1 MTKSERVR
9 RVSHLMRLTCS
20 LAIFAIP
27 LGLAGLWATFDLWA
41 ASHPELMHLGP
52 LQAPMPVPVLLAGF
66 LISMIP
72 GSIAL
77 FALWRLRRLFGLYA
91 RGQIFTRSNVRCLR
105 DFALAVILSAA
116 IKPVT
121 GALLSVVLTLP
132 NPPGQRQLAIQFG
145 SSEITTLFV
154 GCVFLTIAW
163 VMDAG
168 REMAEDNAQ
177 IV

>member
-1 MTKSERVR
+1 MTRSERVR
-9 RVSHLMRLTCS
+9 RVSRLMRLICT
-20 LAIFAIP
+20 LAIFVIP

-41 ASHPELMHLGP
+41 ASHPELMHLGK
-52 LQAPMPVPVLLAGF
+52 LARPMPAPILLSGF

-77 FALWRLRRLFGLYA
+77 FAVWRLRRLFGLYA
-91 RGQIFTRSNVRCLR
+91 GGEIFTAGNVRCLR
-105 DFALAVILSAA
+105 DFALAVMGLALA
-116 IKPVT
+116 KPVT
-121 GALLSVVLTLP
+121 GALLSVVLTLA

-145 SSEITTLFV
+145 SSEVTTLFV
-154 GCVFLTIAW
+154 GGVFLTIAW

-168 REMAEDNAQ
+168 REMAEDSAR